1 MAASETNLILNIPFD
16 EANGSTVAY
25 DYATSRNDA
34 AVEGCAFIGGK
45 QGNCINFDGNGVAT
59 IENNV
64 IPLSGNFTIL
74 AWVKTNNYPDGFTG
88 RKIGLFCNTDE
99 VEGYKEVWLDI
110 VPDSWGFFTIKKEGS
125 AIRLYLDTQLVSTF
139 TLSAPLTGIA
149 LVQDIYATGNAYADL
164 DEVKVYNVVLTDDEV
179 AEEIS
184 SISQLEYFIDGVN
197 LKDYDIRVESS
208 AGVLDLPK
216 LKAPASADWGDYH
229 GEVLDLTDKRYQARE
244 ITLNCWMR
252 ATGKINFAEKINR
265 FYEHF
270 RKDGTQR
277 LMISIHPTKPLVYEV
292 YCPDGIAPSKRWHD
306 DKMIGTFSLKLR
318 EPDPV
323 KRVVRHQRIGSS
335 SAEVSV
341 ALKTDKM
348 VNIYWGDGEVTQ
360 DVYGDFTGD
369 KALTHRYA
377 ENGIYYVVIAGVVEE
392 ITDFATNGIIVWNKL

>member
-16 EANGSTVAY
+16 EPNGSNVAY
-25 DYATSRNDA
+25 DFAQGRNDA
-34 AVEGCAFIGGK
+34 AVEGGKFVNGK
-45 QGNCINFDGNGVAT
+45 QGNCIRFDGKGVAN
-59 IENNV
+59 IESDIV
-64 IPLSGNFTIL
+64 PLSGNFTIL
-74 AWVKTNNYPDGFTG
+74 AWVKVNNFPDGFTG
-88 RKIGLFCNTDE
+88 RKIGLFCNTNE
-99 VEGYKEVWLDI
+99 IEGYKVVWMEI
-110 VPDSWGFFTIKKEGS
+110 APESWGFITVKKEGS

-139 TLSAPLTGIA
+139 TLSEELTGIA
-149 LVQDIYATGNAYADL
+149 LIQDIYATEYAYADI
-164 DEVKVYNVVLTDDEV
+164 DEVKIYNVVLTDDEL

-184 SISQLEYFIDGVN
+184 NVSQLEYYIDGVN
-197 LKDYDIRVESS
+197 FKDYDIRVESS

-216 LKAPASADWGDYH
+216 MKAPASVNWDDYH

-252 ATGKINFAEKINR
+252 ANGKINFAEKINR

-270 RKDGTQR
+270 MKDGTQR

-306 DKMIGTFSLKLR
+306 DKMIGTFSLKLK

-323 KRVVRHQRIGSS
+323 KRVVRHQRVGSS
-335 SAEVSV
+335 SAEITI
-341 ALKTDKM
+341 ALKSDKM

-369 KALTHRYA
+369 KALTHTYA
-377 ENGIYYVVIAGVVEE
+377 ANGIYYVVIAGVVEE
-392 ITDFATNGIIVWNKL
+392 ITDFSTNGIIVWNKL